1 MRKQNRLISHHPP
14 QLVTMEE
21 RKSRVVSEKVT
32 SVCKKKSGIEKDI
45 KDHFISCDQ
54 VCS

>member
-1 MRKQNRLISHHPP
+1 
-14 QLVTMEE
+14 MEE

-32 SVCKKKSGIEKDI
+32 SVCKKKKSGIEKDI